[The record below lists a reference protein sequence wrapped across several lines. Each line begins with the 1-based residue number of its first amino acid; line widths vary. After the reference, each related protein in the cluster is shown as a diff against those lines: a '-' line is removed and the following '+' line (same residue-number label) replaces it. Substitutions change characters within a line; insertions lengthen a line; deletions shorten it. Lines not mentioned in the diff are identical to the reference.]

1 MARSRFPD
9 ALKMRTLKYGQ
20 ATDAE
25 RDAVAEAL
33 RKDGRRAEALL
44 LYERRPGHPDLA
56 GERDWAVSEGNG
68 FHLLG
73 VARAGGEVADDAWRA
88 CAAEA
93 ERRGRWMDARHCY
106 RMVGDDAALRAIAE
120 HLPESLRPEPE
131 PEADGEA

>member
-9 ALKMRTLKYGQ
+9 ALKMRTLKYGE
-20 ATDAE
+20 ASEAE
-25 RDAVAEAL
+25 CDAVAEAL
-33 RKDGRRAEALL
+33 RKDGRRSEALL

-68 FHLLG
+68 FHLLA
-73 VARAGGEVADDAWRA
+73 VARVGGTVDADAWQA

-106 RMVGDDAALRAIAE
+106 LSVGDEAAVRRIAE
-120 HLPESLRPEPE
+120 HLPETLRPAPA
-131 PEADGEA
+131 PEANP

>member
-1 MARSRFPD
+1 MARSRIPT
-9 ALKMRTLKYGQ
+9 ALDMRTLKYGE
-20 ATDAE
+20 ASDAE

-33 RKDGRRAEALL
+33 RAAGRRAEALL

-56 GERDWAVSEGNG
+56 GERDWAVAEGNG

-73 VARAGGEVADDAWRA
+73 VKRAGGPVDEAAWRA

-106 RMVGDDAALRAIAE
+106 RTVGDAEALQRIAE
-120 HLPESLRPEPE
+120 HLPEALRPEPPSE
-131 PEADGEA
+131 DADA